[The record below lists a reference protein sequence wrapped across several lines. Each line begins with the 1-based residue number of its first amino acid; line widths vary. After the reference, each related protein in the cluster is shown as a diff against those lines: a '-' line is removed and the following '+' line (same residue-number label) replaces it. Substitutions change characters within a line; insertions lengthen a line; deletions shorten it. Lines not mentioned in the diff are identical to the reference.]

1 MFIYFMKRDSR
12 ERRRRNRRATGREGL
27 DQEVWFKTKAR
38 SWEGLVEG
46 KRKSKEQMAA
56 LLINKRT
63 NPQEQLVQEK
73 NLGEEQ
79 LAAHKD

>member
-1 MFIYFMKRDSR
+1 
-12 ERRRRNRRATGREGL
+12 
-27 DQEVWFKTKAR
+27 
-38 SWEGLVEG
+38 
-46 KRKSKEQMAA
+46 MAA